1 MWLRKKKKE
10 KVVDPVSNLSSGI
23 FTQASSCTVGR
34 SILCPGEDFEP
45 FPWTTSQPCP
55 SWIKGRRV
63 LIIRLQFHV
72 GFILDW
78 ERDSHLN
85 FNGHGM

>member
-1 MWLRKKKKE
+1 MAE
-10 KVVDPVSNLSSGI
+10 EEEGEG
-23 FTQASSCTVGR
+23 GR
-34 SILCPGEDFEP
+34 SCFQFKQRDIYSGVQLHGRRSIRCPGEDFEP